1 MPLYYFHIRDG
12 DDVAQDLEG
21 IEFAT
26 PELAHEE
33 AILAARELLSQRTL
47 QGDASKTQVFE
58 ITDEHGTIVDIVR
71 FQEAMRTR

>member
-12 DDVAQDLEG
+12 DDVARDLEG
-21 IEFAT
+21 VEFAT

-47 QGDASKTQVFE
+47 RGDASNAQAFE
-58 ITDEHGTIVDIVR
+58 ITDEHGAVIDVVPFKDV
-71 FQEAMRTR
+71 MRIS